1 MNTTSFLKRL
11 LAPLATVV
19 FLASGC
25 AEKEVAITGFEL
37 NKTDVQLRIGETQQ
51 LIGIITPE
59 EAAIGQ
65 ITWTS
70 DNEAAATVST
80 DGLVTA
86 VAVGEATIT
95 ATVENRTATCKVTV
109 ISSDVESIQ
118 LNKIELE
125 LAVGA
130 SEKLEA
136 TVSPEDADASAMIW
150 SSSDESVATVSEDG
164 TITAVALGEADI
176 TASIG
181 QVKATCAVTV
191 VAAEVESITL
201 DKTEAE
207 ILKDET
213 LQLTATVTP
222 EGTGNEVTWH
232 TSDDRFATVE
242 DGLVTAIKVGTAT
255 ITAKCAGK
263 SASCTITILPVKAE
277 SITIDPTSLT
287 IAQGE
292 KAAITA
298 TVEPANYD
306 GAIEWTSSDES
317 IAIVN
322 SEGEVTGAAA
332 GNAVITAS
340 INGFTAQC
348 SVQVTAGT
356 GAVTIGDY
364 FYSDGTWSSEL
375 DPAKTPIAI
384 VFWTGDATATDPT
397 LKAEHPECTHGLAIA
412 LGEKETCWWDKVTE
426 WTNNHS
432 GLAIYDWIRSNAPEY
447 TTIKQTGDNCSP
459 MTNIQGYNNTKA
471 LEFFNENN
479 QDSPVQLAQYAV
491 EYRDLSAAPSNTSGW
506 YIPSPKEMSL
516 CITGEWDG
524 ENLMDLSI
532 MGKVDVRNLVNSK
545 LEAIEGASPLN
556 PGNRY
561 WSSAMSNNPTAC
573 CFDMNLAWMTIA
585 NAASTEDYIS
595 GGKYVARCILA
606 F

>member
-70 DNEAAATVST
+70 NNEAAATVST

-150 SSSDESVATVSEDG
+150 SSSDESIATVSEDG

-191 VAAEVESITL
+191 VAADVQSITL

-207 ILKDET
+207 ILKEET

-222 EGTGNEVTWH
+222 EGTGNEVKWYTE
-232 TSDDRFATVE
+232 DNRFATVE
-242 DGLVTAIKVGTAT
+242 NGLVTAIRVGTVK
-255 ITAKCAGK
+255 IIAKCADK
-263 SASCTITILPVKAE
+263 SATCTITILPIEAM
-277 SITIDPTSLT
+277 SITLEPQSLT
-287 IAQGE
+287 VAQGE
-292 KAAITA
+292 KATITPV
-298 TVEPANYD
+298 VEPVNYD
-306 GAIEWTSSDES
+306 GTIEWTSSDES
-317 IAIVN
+317 VAAVN
-322 SEGEVTGAAA
+322 PQGEVTGISS
-332 GNAVITAS
+332 GNAVITAKL
-340 INGFTAQC
+340 NGMTAEC
-348 SVQVTAGT
+348 SVNVTAGT
-356 GAVTIGDY
+356 GAVTIGDFY
-364 FYSDGTWSSEL
+364 YSDGTWSSEL
-375 DPAKTPIAI
+375 DPSKTPIAI
-384 VFWTGDATATDPT
+384 VFWAGDPTASDPT
-397 LKAEHPECTHGLAIA
+397 LKADHPECTNGLAIA
-412 LGEKETCWWDKVTE
+412 LTGNEEGVYWWAGA
-426 WTNNHS
+426 N
-432 GLAIYDWIRSNAPEY
+432 AFSNATSGGTIY
-447 TTIKQTGDNCSP
+447 NWLNANSDFVTIKQTGDGSVSLH
-459 MTNIQGYNNTKA
+459 NIQGYNNTKA
-471 LEFFNENN
+471 LEYFNSVESNSGWMVDIAN
-479 QDSPVQLAQYAV
+479 YAI
-491 EYRDLSAAPSNTSGW
+491 EYRSEVPAPQSSSDW
-506 YIPSPKEMSL
+506 YIPSAKELSL
-516 CITGEWDG
+516 ACTGEYDG
-524 ENLMDLSI
+524 DLMGFDI
-532 MGKVDVRNLVNSK
+532 MMKVDIQTL
-545 LEAIEGASPLN
+545 LN
-556 PGNRY
+556 TKFQMVDNAQLINKTVQY
-561 WSSAMSNNPTAC
+561 WSSSASNAPTAC
-573 CFDMNLAWMTIA
+573 TLNQQFAWVSIA
-585 NAASTEDYIS
+585 NY
-595 GGKYVARCILA
+595 GGPLPVRCVLA